1 MLRQCLNHTCPRK
14 PNGQAYLEFIL
25 VLPVMLLLIL
35 LVLDFGEY
43 LWGRMVVSTGTFEA
57 ARQVANG
64 HSTIQGLKVYK
75 DVVGSGL
82 GSLNGSDTLNGLS
95 LSVQPAQRSVR
106 AQANIPWTWPFGTP
120 VLLGA
125 SPQLHLKASAF
136 FRLERLYLGPPGP
149 FE

>member
-1 MLRQCLNHTCPRK
+1 MLRQCLNHTRLHK
-14 PNGQAYLEFIL
+14 PNGQTLVEFII
-25 VLPVMLLLIL
+25 VLPVMMLLIL

-64 HSTIQGLKVYK
+64 RSQIQGLKVYR

-82 GSLNGSDTLNGLS
+82 GRLNGSDTLNGLS
-95 LSVQPAQRSVR
+95 LSVQPGQRSVR
-106 AQANIPWTWPFGTP
+106 AQANILWTWPFGSP

-125 SPQLHLKASAF
+125 APQMHLKASAF